1 MGDLVDFP
9 DGLHRLGMPGF
20 FSLKEA
26 PQQKSLAEQTK
37 TVSAWGEFSRLCKIY
52 PGQLIVVT
60 GIPGHGKSTFVF
72 NWLCKLAREHGTVTW
87 AYVPENE
94 GFLREKLRR
103 IWQNDRTWDGFSDNQ
118 FFYQSAVPEF
128 NPHDFKDIGW
138 VLDRAA
144 KAVREYD
151 WPSVVV
157 LIDPWNELDR
167 ARKRDESVTDY
178 IGRALIHVK
187 DFCRGMKATVIIV
200 AHPSKAVNEHGGRV
214 PGLYDIE
221 GSAKWFD
228 KMDNGLTVWRNVET
242 GAAKV
247 ISGKVRYAPD
257 AGVTNA
263 AAFFHVE
270 AETGIFTPMI
280 GGGHE

>member
-1 MGDLVDFP
+1 MGELINP
-9 DGLHRLGMPGF
+9 HRLGLPGF

-26 PQQKSLAEQTK
+26 PQQKSIADQCMA
-37 TVSAWGEFSRLCKIY
+37 VSAWGEFSRICKIY

-60 GIPGHGKSTFVF
+60 GIPGHGKSTFVM
-72 NWLCKLAREHGTVTW
+72 NWLCKLAREHGTMTW

-103 IWQNDRTWDGFSDNQ
+103 IWQNDKTWDDFSANQ
-118 FFYQSAVPEF
+118 FFYQSAYPEF
-128 NPHDFKDIGW
+128 NPQDFKDIGW

-144 KAVREYD
+144 KVIKEYD
-151 WPSVVV
+151 PPSIVV

-187 DFCRGMKATVIIV
+187 DFCRGMKATVIII
-200 AHPSKAVNEHGGRV
+200 AHPSKAVNEHGGRT
-214 PGLYDIE
+214 PGMYDIE

-228 KMDNGLTVWRNVET
+228 KMDNGLTVSRDLDT
-242 GAAKV
+242 GTTKILSGKARYSPDTGQPGAAL
-247 ISGKVRYAPD
+247 
-257 AGVTNA
+257 
-263 AAFFHVE
+263 FHVDPN
-270 AETGIFTPMI
+270 TGVFTPQL
-280 GGGHE
+280 GAGYEPQ